1 MDQIVTKTGK
11 KFDCGY
17 LSVLPSPKWA
27 YIRIYNTDIGTVA
40 TVFSNPAET
49 GELTFG
55 EITLTGYTQLKN
67 LMPEP
72 GCIRVTLE
80 KE

>member
-1 MDQIVTKTGK
+1 MDKIVTKTGK
-11 KFDCGY
+11 EFDCGY

-40 TVFSNPAET
+40 TVFSDPLET
-49 GELTFG
+49 GTLTFG
-55 EITLTGYTQLKN
+55 EITLTGYTHLKN
-67 LMPEP
+67 LMPESD
-72 GCIRVTLE
+72 CFRVTLE